1 MNGRSALR
9 SSDDCEH
16 TKVSKPSGLVCTPID
31 LGGAPIHSRRT
42 TIISLFRWVVWVYRD
57 TGALH
62 CYDWITCI
70 RNDTSDISTN
80 STARATLALWFAPC
94 LLDGFTAIRGLKQST
109 SFRGCNR
116 I

>member
-1 MNGRSALR
+1 MRIMGAGVKGGTQIEEEAFPSPPLDVGADRSL
-9 SSDDCEH
+9 
-16 TKVSKPSGLVCTPID
+16 T
-31 LGGAPIHSRRT
+31 APCR
-42 TIISLFRWVVWVYRD
+42 
-57 TGALH
+57 

-94 LLDGFTAIRGLKQST
+94 LLDGFTAIRELKQST